1 MTTRLAVPL
10 TEAILLAL
18 WIGAAL
24 LFTLVVAP
32 AAFAVLPTRSL
43 AGALVGRVLPVVF
56 YAGMIIGATIVVLD
70 VIGRSAT
77 WGRTGA
83 GAVAAIS
90 CAVAQLVVGAR
101 IDGLRESI
109 GGPLDALAPDDP
121 RRVAFGRLH
130 AVSVGWLGVA
140 MLAAALA
147 LILTMRALPVAIDGS
162 GGVTPPADPPAKSQR

>member
-1 MTTRLAVPL
+1 MTARPGVPL

-18 WIGAAL
+18 WVGAAL

-56 YAGMIIGATIVVLD
+56 FAGLVVGTTVVVLD
-70 VIGRSAT
+70 LVSHSST
-77 WGRTGA
+77 WARTGA
-83 GAVAAIS
+83 GGLAATACIL
-90 CAVAQLVVGAR
+90 AQLVVGTR
-101 IDGLRESI
+101 IERLRESI

-121 RRVAFGRLH
+121 RRAAFGRLH
-130 AVSVGWLGVA
+130 AISVGWLGIA

-147 LILTMRALPVAIDGS
+147 LALAMRALAS
-162 GGVTPPADPPAKSQR
+162 RS